1 MTRPIPEQHERK
13 CQVTGFR
20 NYQSVIQAAT
30 RRGDRTRRVP
40 LDPEQVRALFSRM
53 VSQSWP
59 AAEIEILRRAARS
72 ALL

>member
-1 MTRPIPEQHERK
+1 MTRPNPEQQERK

-20 NYQSVIQAAT
+20 DYQSVIQAAT

-59 AAEIEILRRAARS
+59 AAEIGTDRPAGPAAGR
-72 ALL
+72 